1 MRTMSC
7 LLLVV
12 AASTCV
18 GFRASADVIAD
29 WNEKT
34 VTVVTNAKMAPPQ
47 AERVMAMAHVAM
59 FDAVNA
65 IDKRDRP
72 YLIQPPASTMASRE
86 AAAAAAAGKV
96 LLGLHPIAE
105 GELRE
110 ALTNY
115 LAAIPDGQPKS
126 EGVAIGETVAARV
139 LEARADDGCDA
150 PDAYRP
156 KTKPGVYIP
165 TPITVG
171 SVWPKLKPF
180 VIASPSQFRPQPP
193 ISLDSKQW
201 AADYNEI
208 MALGSRASR
217 ERSSRQTEDA
227 QFWLTPGPIVYYPI
241 VRQLAAANKL
251 DVGDSARFMALV
263 AVARNDAFIAIFDA
277 KYFYEFWR
285 PVTAIRNGDLDDNP
299 ATAADANWLPLAD
312 TPMHPEYPCAHC
324 IMAASVAS
332 VAESVFG
339 TVNVPELTLTS
350 PTAPGVTHRW
360 TSLNAFVDEVSEA
373 RIWAGFH
380 YRFSTRVGQEM
391 GRKIGKYVV
400 ENVMQP
406 NTMAGR

>member
-1 MRTMSC
+1 MRTICC
-7 LLLVV
+7 LLLIV

-34 VTVVTNAKMAPPQ
+34 VTVVTNAKMAPPE

-65 IDKRDRP
+65 IDKRYRP
-72 YLIQPPASTMASRE
+72 YLVQPPASTMASRE
-86 AAAAAAAGKV
+86 AAAAVAAGKV
-96 LLGLHPIAE
+96 LLGLHPAAE
-105 GELRE
+105 EELRK

-115 LAAIPDGQPKS
+115 IAAMPDGPSKS
-126 EGVAIGETVAARV
+126 EGVMIGETVAARV

-150 PDAYRP
+150 TDAYRP
-156 KTKPGVYIP
+156 KTKPGVYVP

-180 VIASPSQFRPQPP
+180 VMASQSQFRPQPP
-193 ISLDSKQW
+193 VSLKSEQW

-208 MALGSRASR
+208 MALGSRASTKR
-217 ERSSRQTEDA
+217 TSRQTEDA
-227 QFWLTPGPIVYYPI
+227 RFWLTPGPIVYYPI

-251 DVGDSARFMALV
+251 DVVDSARFMALA

-299 ATAADANWLPLAD
+299 GTTVDGNWLPIAD

-339 TVNVPELTLTS
+339 ALKVPELTLTS
-350 PTAPGVTHRW
+350 PTAPGVIHHW
-360 TSLNAFVDEVSEA
+360 TSLDAFVNEVSEA

-391 GRKIGKYVV
+391 GRKIGQYVV